1 MISIIDSIYNNA
13 KKIADKIIFID
24 KDKKITNKELLD
36 NAKSIA
42 SGLLEY
48 NNQPIA
54 IYMDKGVDLITT
66 MMGVTLSGNFYTVID
81 SKMPKERIE
90 LILDVLKPK
99 VIITNLEAEL
109 SVKKALLD
117 DLKNTNVKE
126 NELEYIHQNIIDTNP
141 MYVLFTSGSTGVPK
155 GVVVSHKAVMA
166 YLNWFTNCF
175 DINVETIFGNQTPLY
190 FSMSVSDVLGTIYS
204 GATLYF
210 IPTMYFSFPIKL
222 LEYLNDNKVNT
233 IYWVPSALSILANL
247 DALND
252 YKLPELKKVLF
263 AGEVMPTKVLNY
275 WMEHIDAMYADLFG
289 PTETTDICTYYKV
302 NRHIDINE
310 SIPIGVPCNNCGI
323 LIIKEDQEVKPGE
336 VGELYV
342 KGSFLADGYYNNPE
356 KTKEVFV
363 QNPINKAYPEVC
375 YKTGDLVKMGNDGN
389 IIYISRKDFQIKHM
403 GYRIELGEI
412 ENRIYTIKDVITCC
426 TVYVNDEISLYYEGK
441 ISEIDLINELKLKL
455 PNYMM
460 PNNVYKIAKMSYNMN
475 GKVDRN
481 YFTTLEK
488 EKNCGKIN

>member
-1 MISIIDSIYNNA
+1 MISIIDAIVNNA
-13 KKIADKIIFID
+13 KNNANKIIFID
-24 KDKKITNKELLD
+24 KDKKITNEELLR
-36 NAKSIA
+36 NASQIA

-54 IYMDKGVDLITT
+54 IYMNKGVDLITS

-99 VIITNLEAEL
+99 VIITNLDEEF
-109 SVKKALLD
+109 SVKKVLLD
-117 DLKNTNVKE
+117 DLRTLEVKDK
-126 NELEYIHQNIIDTNP
+126 ELEYVHQNIVDTNP
-141 MYVLFTSGSTGVPK
+141 MYVLFTSGSTGIPK
-155 GVVVSHKAVMA
+155 GVVVSHKAVMS
-166 YLNWFTNCF
+166 YLNWFTKCF
-175 DINVETIFGNQTPLY
+175 EINDKTIFGNQTPLY

-204 GATLYF
+204 DATLYF
-210 IPTMYFSFPIKL
+210 IPTMYFSFPITL
-222 LEYLNDNKVNT
+222 LNYLNENKINT

-252 YKLPELKKVLF
+252 YELPSLNKVLF

-275 WMEHIDAMYADLFG
+275 WMDHVKALYADLFG

-310 SIPIGVPCNNCGI
+310 SIPIGIPCQNCGI
-323 LIIKEDQEVKPGE
+323 LIIKDNQEVKLGE

-342 KGSFLADGYYNNPE
+342 KGSFLADGYYNNPD

-363 QNPINKAYPEVC
+363 QNPINKAYPEVT

-389 IIYISRKDFQIKHM
+389 LIYISRKDFQIKHM

-426 TVYVNDEISLYYEGK
+426 TIYANDEISLYYEGK
-441 ISEIDLINELKLKL
+441 IDEIDLIKQLKLKL

-460 PNNVYKIAKMSYNMN
+460 PNNVYKIAKMRYNMN

-488 EKNCGKIN
+488 EKTNGKIN

>member
-13 KKIADKIIFID
+13 KKNADKIIFID

-109 SVKKALLD
+109 SVKKVLLD
-117 DLKNTNVKE
+117 DLRTIEVKD
-126 NELEYIHQNIIDTNP
+126 NELEYIHQNIVDTNP

-175 DINVETIFGNQTPLY
+175 DINEETIFGNQTPLY

-204 GATLYF
+204 NATLYF

-222 LEYLNDNKVNT
+222 LDYLNDNKVNT

-460 PNNVYKIAKMSYNMN
+460 PNNVYKIAKMRYNMN